1 MGDKPFNKATLA
13 HMDISMR
20 AMMER
25 SYDLCLY
32 SCMESTDEVE
42 SCKQNCFKSIH
53 IPFRHANHI
62 ARDNVEAKYRICLGK
77 RDSFPVLMP
86 VDFTACSNDLFQ
98 DRIEV
103 MSNFVADEAAKIFQT
118 TRP

>member
-1 MGDKPFNKATLA
+1 MESYPKTPKPLTQENIDIWLNLYFKTKILMGDKPFNKATLA

-42 SCKQNCFKSIH
+42 SCK
-53 IPFRHANHI
+53 
-62 ARDNVEAKYRICLGK
+62 
-77 RDSFPVLMP
+77 
-86 VDFTACSNDLFQ
+86 
-98 DRIEV
+98 
-103 MSNFVADEAAKIFQT
+103 
-118 TRP
+118 